1 MASSKK
7 KKTDILSVVKFAAV
21 GVAIG
26 LILVYAFN
34 HYRTDYCHDPVPDTP
49 NIYVYSAD
57 RGYGTLNR
65 TYCSGRGI
73 APADISRMITYSD
86 IPEIASIE
94 GVRRI
99 YIFSDRKLDNFM
111 KAGNNSNG
119 FGQDDLTE
127 LSVPYDIIRNFAD
140 PSAAGAM
147 FELTLGTPP
156 ADGTDG
162 IALPQDWIM
171 LNGNP
176 SLGSRVTY
184 NGKDYT
190 LTGINRYDFAWL
202 SFDESTSLYYIYDP
216 STYDSFIA
224 DLNAYLAEVDGTSSV
239 SMMLECDDGATLS
252 VQDLLISKY
261 PSTNYLS
268 APFIRTFKSEFNGVF
283 WTNLF
288 LFIICVGMSATVI
301 FVWITIVQR
310 KRKAGKRSSR
320 RR

>member
-1 MASSKK
+1 MAGSKK
-7 KKTDILSVVKFAAV
+7 KRIDILSVVKYAAV
-21 GVAIG
+21 AVAIG
-26 LILVYAFN
+26 LILIYAFN
-34 HYRTDYCHDPVPDTP
+34 HYRTDYSHDPVPDTP
-49 NIYVYSAD
+49 NIYAYVSGQ
-57 RGYGTLNR
+57 GYGTLNR

-73 APADISRMITYSD
+73 TPTDTSRMITYSD

-111 KAGNNSNG
+111 KAGNSSTD
-119 FGQDDLTE
+119 FGGDDLTK
-127 LSVPYDIIRNFAD
+127 LSVPYDIYRNFAD

-147 FELTLGTPP
+147 FELTLGTAP

-171 LNGNP
+171 MNGSP

-184 NGKDYT
+184 CGKDYT

-216 STYDSFIA
+216 STYDSFTA
-224 DLNAYLAEVDGTSSV
+224 DLNAYLAETDGISGV
-239 SMMLECDDGATLS
+239 SMMLECDEGATLS

-268 APFIRTFKSEFNGVF
+268 APFIRTFKSEFNG
-283 WTNLF
+283 WRN
-288 LFIICVGMSATVI
+288 SAKTD
-301 FVWITIVQR
+301 TQ
-310 KRKAGKRSSR
+310 S
-320 RR
+320 